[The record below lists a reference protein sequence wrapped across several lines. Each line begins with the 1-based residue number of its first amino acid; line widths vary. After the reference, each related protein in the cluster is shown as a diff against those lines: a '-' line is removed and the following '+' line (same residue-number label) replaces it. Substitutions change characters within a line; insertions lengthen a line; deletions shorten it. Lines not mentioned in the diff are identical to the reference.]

1 VSEVDATIYEEYCE
15 GATEM
20 PLSPEVFNPCISA
33 WAVEKGEESLL
44 LRNGEVEVIFFF
56 FQGRVRFDS
65 PFQILD
71 DEWNLIEE
79 WLSQERAM
87 APKEASMM
95 YQTSIDFWWFD
106 TNGSMLKSAYASA
119 GIALAVSGLIVFVSS
134 RSFILTLFALI
145 TIAYVLAS
153 TTAMLVASGWTL
165 GFLESICFAI
175 LIGISCD
182 FVIHFCH
189 AYAHLPGEVDR
200 HYRTKFALVRMGPSI
215 LAAAFT
221 TICSAAIMLFT
232 VISFFQQF
240 ALILFYTIIQ
250 ATVGSFIVFTAFTDC
265 IGPSNPTY
273 LVDSIFS
280 PKANKETMKK
290 QDIVEVTKKQDTQ
303 HINTTAVS
311 VNTQT
316 VAMKIQGV
324 DSESDVEV
332 HS

>member
-1 VSEVDATIYEEYCE
+1 MPEED
-15 GATEM
+15 
-20 PLSPEVFNPCISA
+20 FNPCVTA
-33 WAVEKGEESLL
+33 WADEKNDPSLL
-44 LRNGEVEVIFFF
+44 LRNGAIEAIFFS

-65 PFQILD
+65 PFNELSDEYDFIEGWLD
-71 DEWNLIEE
+71 N
-79 WLSQERAM
+79 EREQL
-87 APKEASMM
+87 APEGVNQMF
-95 YQTSIDFWWFD
+95 QTSIDYWWFD
-106 TNGSMLKSAYASA
+106 TNGQMLRSAYASA
-119 GIALAVSGLIVFVSS
+119 GIALAISGLIVFISS

-189 AYAHLPGEVDR
+189 AYAHLPGDVDR
-200 HYRTKFALVRMGPSI
+200 HYRTKYALIRMGPSI

-221 TICSAAIMLFT
+221 TVCSAAIMLFT

-250 ATVGSFIVFTAFTDC
+250 ATVGSFVVFIAFTDC

-273 LVDSIFS
+273 LVDSLLSFN
-280 PKANKETMKK
+280 KKDNKEEEGNNNGMMMKK
-290 QDIVEVTKKQDTQ
+290 EQPPTDAVYTAKQE
-303 HINTTAVS
+303 TTGRHV
-311 VNTQT
+311 
-316 VAMKIQGV
+316 
-324 DSESDVEV
+324 
-332 HS
+332 